1 MAFSGDLEHLSIV
14 DVIQLLHTSRKS
26 GSLVVKGRKGEVSLA
41 FNDGYVIGAQH
52 CDDARKIGCILI
64 SEGIISQDVVERGLA
79 IQQAAGP
86 QRKPLV
92 ATLVENGLADRN
104 DAYRGLQTLIEM
116 TIVEILTWKTGSFE
130 LVVAPVTVCDEYRYA
145 PEILNEDLF
154 IPTEHLLMDALRI
167 YDEKRR
173 DGLIVEEDGEWSN
186 MVSERFV
193 APDEIS
199 AMDLGLD
206 DLDDIQRKIPD
217 VHAPLKDR
225 DGLSVGREDSFEAVL
240 RQSTTRLQQVLSL
253 PETALVLLETVSRL
267 FPRSLT
273 LVVRPDQLIAE
284 RSMGIVSPVVE
295 GPSQVMGF
303 KIPVPQD
310 SLFGFLLDRKHIFYG
325 KSDDATL
332 KLSLH
337 GVIGVPKHPELLLM
351 PLKVGGRVASFTY
364 ADFGDLPAVA
374 VPVVALEL
382 FANQAAMALENAL
395 LRRQQAGK

>member
-41 FNDGYVIGAQH
+41 FSDGYVVGAQH
-52 CDDARKIGCILI
+52 CDDSRKIGCILI
-64 SEGIISQDVVERGLA
+64 SEGIISQDVVDKGLA

-86 QRKPLV
+86 GRKPLV

-104 DAYRGLQTLIEM
+104 EAYRGLQTLIEM

-130 LVVAPVTVCDEYRYA
+130 LVMAPVIVCDEYRYA

-199 AMDLGLD
+199 ALDLGLD

-225 DGLSVGREDSFEAVL
+225 DGLSENREDSFEAVL
-240 RQSTTRLQQVLSL
+240 RQSTARLQQVLSL

-284 RSMGIVSPVVE
+284 RSIGIVSPAAE

-303 KIPVPQD
+303 KLPVQQD

-325 KSDDATL
+325 KSDDAVL
-332 KLSLH
+332 KSSLH

-382 FANQAAMALENAL
+382 FANQAAIALENAL